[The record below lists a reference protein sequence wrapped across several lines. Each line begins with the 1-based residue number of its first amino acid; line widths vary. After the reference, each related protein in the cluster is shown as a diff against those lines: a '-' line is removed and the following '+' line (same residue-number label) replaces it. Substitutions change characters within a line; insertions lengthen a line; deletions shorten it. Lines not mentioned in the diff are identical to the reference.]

1 MAVTFK
7 GSGSV
12 WIPATHRFVRFVDGV
27 YSTDKADEIAVLA
40 AKYEHDVGEI
50 VASNEESVVEAPKR
64 GRRPKSE

>member
-40 AKYEHDVGEI
+40 AKYEHYVSEI
-50 VASNEESVVEAPKR
+50 VSDMVVEAPKR

>member
-40 AKYEHDVGEI
+40 DKYEHDVSEVVGEP
-50 VASNEESVVEAPKR
+50 VAEAPKR